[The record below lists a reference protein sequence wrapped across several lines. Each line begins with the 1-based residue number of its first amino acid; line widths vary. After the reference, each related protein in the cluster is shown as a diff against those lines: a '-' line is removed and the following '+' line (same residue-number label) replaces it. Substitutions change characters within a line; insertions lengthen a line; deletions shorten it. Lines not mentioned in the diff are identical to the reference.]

1 MSREN
6 GWKDMPD
13 YRVYSIYQGRIS
25 DPPEVVTCD
34 NDEQAIERASKLKGR
49 CPVELWQGERLV
61 AKID

>member
-1 MSREN
+1 
-6 GWKDMPD
+6 MPD